1 MNLRVEK
8 RPHLPI
14 DLPQSIH
21 GPVLIS
27 ASNLSGV
34 EFGPIDTVKYAE
46 SFGAVGMRVKTSS
59 ELESVLKKALETPG
73 PVVVEI
79 PIDYSGNLEIGK
91 TLHPD
96 MFH

>member
-34 EFGPIDTVKYAE
+34 EFGPGSLD
-46 SFGAVGMRVKTSS
+46 
-59 ELESVLKKALETPG
+59 P
-73 PVVVEI
+73 
-79 PIDYSGNLEIGK
+79 
-91 TLHPD
+91 
-96 MFH
+96 

>member
-8 RPHLPI
+8 RPPLPI

-34 EFGPIDTVKYAE
+34 EFGPGSLD
-46 SFGAVGMRVKTSS
+46 
-59 ELESVLKKALETPG
+59 P
-73 PVVVEI
+73 
-79 PIDYSGNLEIGK
+79 
-91 TLHPD
+91 
-96 MFH
+96 